1 MALGV
6 FTKEQEEIIN
16 ANPVAKTFDRFI
28 AGLPEDQC
36 FDQYISSA
44 SSNEGT
50 QLKLATC
57 HF

>member
-1 MALGV
+1 MAPGV

-16 ANPVAKTFDRFI
+16 ANPVAKLIDVFRGD
-28 AGLPEDQC
+28 LPEDQC

-44 SSNEGT
+44 ASNEGT